1 MLLGKGG
8 FSEVHKGFD
17 LKEQRYVAC
26 KIHQLNKDW
35 KDDKKANYIKHALRE
50 YNIHKNL
57 EHARIVKLF
66 DVFEIDANSFC
77 TVLEYCDGHDLDFH
91 LKQNKIIP
99 ERESRSIIMQ
109 VVSALKY
116 LNEIK
121 PPIIHYDLKPGNI
134 LLTGGNV
141 LSGDIK
147 ITDFGLSKIM
157 DEEVYNPNEGM
168 DLTSQG
174 AGTYWYLPPE
184 CFVVGKAPPKISS
197 KVDVWSVGV
206 IFYQCLYGKKPF
218 GHNQSQAT
226 ILEENTI
233 LKATDVQFPNK
244 PTVSAE
250 AKNFIRR
257 CLCYR
262 KDERMDVRNM
272 YEENYLSPPVS
283 KAATKKEQQL
293 QLQQNQQS
301 AAASQQPREGASFF
315 QGASFHRETSDS

>member
-1 MLLGKGG
+1 
-8 FSEVHKGFD
+8 
-17 LKEQRYVAC
+17 
-26 KIHQLNKDW
+26 
-35 KDDKKANYIKHALRE
+35 
-50 YNIHKNL
+50 
-57 EHARIVKLF
+57 
-66 DVFEIDANSFC
+66 
-77 TVLEYCDGHDLDFH
+77 
-91 LKQNKIIP
+91 
-99 ERESRSIIMQ
+99 
-109 VVSALKY
+109 
-116 LNEIK
+116 
-121 PPIIHYDLKPGNI
+121 
-134 LLTGGNV
+134 LTGGNV
-141 LSGDIK
+141 ISGDIK

-157 DEEVYNPNEGM
+157 DEDNYNPQEGM

-233 LKATDVQFPNK
+233 LKATEVQFPNK

-262 KDERMDVRNM
+262 KDERMDVRLM
-272 YEENYLSPPVS
+272 FQEIYLCPPVS
-283 KAATKKEQQL
+283 KAAAKKEQQM
-293 QLQQNQQS
+293 QAAAQAASSGASREGQS
-301 AAASQQPREGASFF
+301 ASYFQQALYSQ
-315 QGASFHRETSDS
+315 TSDS

>member
-50 YNIHKNL
+50 YNIHKAL
-57 EHARIVKLF
+57 EHPRIVKLY

-141 LSGDIK
+141 ISGDIK

-157 DEEVYNPNEGM
+157 DEDNYNPQEGM

-233 LKATDVQFPNK
+233 LKATEVQFPNK

-262 KDERMDVRNM
+262 KDERMDVRLM
-272 YEENYLSPPVS
+272 FQEIYLCPPVS
-283 KAATKKEQQL
+283 KAAAKKEQQM
-293 QLQQNQQS
+293 QAAAQAASSGASRDQGQS
-301 AAASQQPREGASFF
+301 ASYFQQALYSQ
-315 QGASFHRETSDS
+315 TSDS

>member
-1 MLLGKGG
+1 MLNRELKRIHNEDQSRYNNHPVLNERYLLLMLLGKGG

-17 LKEQRYVAC
+17 MREQRYVAC

-50 YNIHKNL
+50 YNIHKAL
-57 EHARIVKLF
+57 EHARIVKLY

-91 LKQNKIIP
+91 LKQHKTIG
-99 ERESRSIIMQ
+99 EREARSIIMQ

-134 LLTGGNV
+134 LLTGDHV
-141 LSGDIK
+141 ISGDIK

-157 DEEVYNPNEGM
+157 DEDSYNPQEGM

-233 LKATDVQFPNK
+233 LKVSCQTD
-244 PTVSAE
+244 TVFLYF
-250 AKNFIRR
+250 K
-257 CLCYR
+257 
-262 KDERMDVRNM
+262 KVERTTF
-272 YEENYLSPPVS
+272 S
-283 KAATKKEQQL
+283 
-293 QLQQNQQS
+293 
-301 AAASQQPREGASFF
+301 
-315 QGASFHRETSDS
+315 